1 MRVWPGQPYPL
12 GATWI
17 GLGVNFAVFSAH
29 ATRVDLCLFDS
40 PDATSPSESVT
51 LPEHTDMVWHASDHD
66 IETNRR
72 LALRV
77 MH

>member
-1 MRVWPGQPYPL
+1 
-12 GATWI
+12 
-17 GLGVNFAVFSAH
+17 
-29 ATRVDLCLFDS
+29 VDLCLFDS

-66 IETNRR
+66 IETNQR

-77 MH
+77 TH